1 MYIRSYTYTYVD
13 ICNQLP
19 HTVTGSPPVTM
30 RNIAV
35 NDTVQDP
42 ALSDKVKMESNPAYQ
57 EMPSDQN
64 RKGPD
69 PAYQE
74 ISSHS
79 GRANVS
85 KPAGDVNY
93 YEDIIDQSIKMT
105 ENPSYAV
112 P

>member
-1 MYIRSYTYTYVD
+1 MSNI
-13 ICNQLP
+13 
-19 HTVTGSPPVTM
+19 PVY
-30 RNIAV
+30 N
-35 NDTVQDP
+35 TVQDP
-42 ALSDKVKMESNPAYQ
+42 VASDKVKMETNPAYQ
-57 EMPSDQN
+57 VLSSDQN

-74 ISSHS
+74 LSSHS

-85 KPAGDVNY
+85 KPAGNVNY
-93 YEDIIDQSIKMT
+93 YEDIINDQNITMT

>member
-1 MYIRSYTYTYVD
+1 MSNI
-13 ICNQLP
+13 
-19 HTVTGSPPVTM
+19 PVY
-30 RNIAV
+30 
-35 NDTVQDP
+35 DTVQDP
-42 ALSDKVKMESNPAYQ
+42 AVSDKVKMETNPAYQVITSHQVKMETNPAYQ

-74 ISSHS
+74 LSTHS
-79 GRANVS
+79 GRANV
-85 KPAGDVNY
+85 AGDVSY
-93 YEDIIDQSIKMT
+93 YEDIIKDQNIKMT

>member
-1 MYIRSYTYTYVD
+1 MGNIPEYD
-13 ICNQLP
+13 IVQL
-19 HTVTGSPPVTM
+19 
-30 RNIAV
+30 
-35 NDTVQDP
+35 QDP
-42 ALSDKVKMESNPAYQ
+42 AVSDYKKVKMETNPAYQ

-93 YEDIIDQSIKMT
+93 YENIIDDQNIKMT

>member
-1 MYIRSYTYTYVD
+1 MYSYS
-13 ICNQLP
+13 L
-19 HTVTGSPPVTM
+19 HTVCMYVRIPHTGSPPLAM
-30 RNIAV
+30 SNIPV
-35 NDTVQDP
+35 YDTVQDP
-42 ALSDKVKMESNPAYQ
+42 AVSDKVKMETNPAYQ

-69 PAYQE
+69 PAYQDLL
-74 ISSHS
+74 SHS

-93 YEDIIDQSIKMT
+93 YEDIIDDQIIKMT

>member
-1 MYIRSYTYTYVD
+1 
-13 ICNQLP
+13 
-19 HTVTGSPPVTM
+19 
-30 RNIAV
+30 
-35 NDTVQDP
+35 
-42 ALSDKVKMESNPAYQ
+42 
-57 EMPSDQN
+57 MPSDQN

-79 GRANVS
+79 GRANVN

-93 YEDIIDQSIKMT
+93 YEDIISDQNIKMT

>member
-1 MYIRSYTYTYVD
+1 MLLSHAYVG
-13 ICNQLP
+13 N
-19 HTVTGSPPVTM
+19 PPIAM
-30 RNIAV
+30 RNIPV
-35 NDTVQDP
+35 YDIVQDSAVP
-42 ALSDKVKMESNPAYQ
+42 DKVKMETNPAYK
-57 EMPSDQN
+57 EIPSDQN

-74 ISSHS
+74 ISLHS

-93 YEDIIDQSIKMT
+93 YEEIINDQNITMT

>member
-1 MYIRSYTYTYVD
+1 MSNI
-13 ICNQLP
+13 
-19 HTVTGSPPVTM
+19 PVYD
-30 RNIAV
+30 N
-35 NDTVQDP
+35 VQDP
-42 ALSDKVKMESNPAYQ
+42 AASDKVKMETNPAYQ

-69 PAYQE
+69 PACQE
-74 ISSHS
+74 LSSHS

-93 YEDIIDQSIKMT
+93 YEDIINKQNIKMT

-112 P
+112 PKF

>member
-1 MYIRSYTYTYVD
+1 MYD
-13 ICNQLP
+13 N
-19 HTVTGSPPVTM
+19 
-30 RNIAV
+30 
-35 NDTVQDP
+35 VQDP
-42 ALSDKVKMESNPAYQ
+42 VASDKVKMETNPAYQ
-57 EMPSDQN
+57 VLSSDQN

-69 PAYQE
+69 LAYQE
-74 ISSHS
+74 LSSHS

-93 YEDIIDQSIKMT
+93 YEEINNDQNITMT